1 MKEYIKITIICCI
14 INVVL
19 IIINNIFV
27 ASYIEEQTDIRKYYD
42 DRNKITDSIKTI
54 NKRKNEEIDKIKKY
68 DKDSSLIIFRELIK

>member
-1 MKEYIKITIICCI
+1 MKEYIKIAIICCI
-14 INVVL
+14 INIGL

-27 ASYIEEQTDIRKYYD
+27 ASYIKEQTDVQKYYD
-42 DRNKITDSIKTI
+42 ERNKITDSIKSI

>member
-1 MKEYIKITIICCI
+1 MKEYIKIAIISCI

-27 ASYIEEQTDIRKYYD
+27 ASYIKEQTGVQKYYD
-42 DRNKITDSIKTI
+42 ERNKITDSIKTI

-68 DKDSSLIIFRELIK
+68 DKDSSLIIFHELIK

>member
-1 MKEYIKITIICCI
+1 MKEYIKIAIISCI

-27 ASYIEEQTDIRKYYD
+27 ASYIEEQTGVQKYYD
-42 DRNKITDSIKTI
+42 ERNKITDSIKTI

>member
-1 MKEYIKITIICCI
+1 MKEYIKIVIISCI
-14 INVVL
+14 INIVL

-27 ASYIEEQTDIRKYYD
+27 ASYIKKQTGVQKYYD
-42 DRNKITDSIKTI
+42 ERNKITDSIKTI

>member
-1 MKEYIKITIICCI
+1 MKEYIKIVIISCI
-14 INVVL
+14 VNVVL

-27 ASYIEEQTDIRKYYD
+27 ASYIEEQTGIRKYYD

>member
-1 MKEYIKITIICCI
+1 MKEYIKLAIIYCI

-27 ASYIEEQTDIRKYYD
+27 ASYIKEQTDVQKYYD
-42 DRNKITDSIKTI
+42 ERNRITDSIKTI